1 MGIAGIVWGILAIF
15 GAIVAFT
22 PFLGIFNWINIPF
35 ALVGII
41 FSAVAYGRERTRGQ
55 GMTGLVLNGVAIG
68 IGIIRLIIGGGV
80 I

>member
-1 MGIAGIVWGILAIF
+1 MGLAGIVWGFFAIF
-15 GAIVAFT
+15 GAIIAFT
-22 PFLGIFNWINIPF
+22 PLLGALNWINIPF

-41 FSAVAYGRERTRGQ
+41 FSAVAYGREHTRGQ

-68 IGIIRLIIGGGV
+68 IGIIRLIMGAGV